1 MLRNEGD
8 RLVRVVVSTPK
19 FEYFQ
24 VNDPKSHNIQQ
35 VADRMKAGKQHDN
48 LKRLLEKS
56 GCEVIDV
63 PELRNHPNSVFTRDT
78 SLITPQGYIKLRMGL
93 PTRRGEE
100 GWMAKALDSLGE
112 PCAGSIESPG
122 TVEGGDVILAGEV
135 AFIGRSLR
143 TNQSGTRQFSRLLA
157 AKGYEIREIIL
168 PPAHLHLGGV
178 MSMIGPKS
186 VLCCRG
192 VFADGFFDGLE
203 RIEVPAIISTSGNVI
218 CLGDHEVIADTTNI
232 EAIKELK
239 RAGVKVHLV
248 NLSEFIKGSGG
259 PTCLILPIERR

>member
-19 FEYFQ
+19 VEYFR
-24 VNDPKSHNIQQ
+24 VSDPKSHNIQQ
-35 VADRMKAGKQHDN
+35 VADWKKAVKQHDN

-100 GWMAKALDSLGE
+100 GWMTKALDSLGE
-112 PCAGSIESPG
+112 PCAGSIESAG

-135 AFIGRSLR
+135 AFVGRSLR
-143 TNQSGTRQFSRLLA
+143 TNQSGTRQLSRLLA
-157 AKGYEIREIIL
+157 AKGYEVRKIIL

-203 RIEVPAIISTSGNVI
+203 RIEVPVITSTSGNVI
-218 CLGDHEVIADTTNI
+218 CLGDREVIADNTNI

>member
-8 RLVRVVVSTPK
+8 RLVRVVVSTPR
-19 FEYFQ
+19 FEYFHIS
-24 VNDPKSHNIQQ
+24 DLKSHNIQQ
-35 VADRMKAGKQHDN
+35 VSDRKKAVKQHDN

-63 PELRNHPNSVFTRDT
+63 PELGNHPNSVFTRDT

-100 GWMAKALDSLGE
+100 SWMANELDSLGE
-112 PCAGSIESPG
+112 PCVGSIESPG

-135 AFIGRSLR
+135 AFVCRSLR
-143 TNQSGTRQFSRLLA
+143 TNQSGTRQLSRLLA
-157 AKGYEIREIIL
+157 ANGYEIREIIL

-203 RIEVPAIISTSGNVI
+203 RIEVPAITSTSGNVI
-218 CLGDHEVIADTTNI
+218 CLGGHEVIADTTNI
-232 EAIKELK
+232 ETIKELR
-239 RAGVKVHLV
+239 RAGVKVHSL

>member
-8 RLVRVVVSTPK
+8 RLVRVVVSTPR
-19 FEYFQ
+19 FEYFHIS
-24 VNDPKSHNIQQ
+24 DLKSHNIQQ
-35 VADRMKAGKQHDN
+35 VSDRKKAVKQHDN

-63 PELRNHPNSVFTRDT
+63 PELGNHPNSVFTRDT

-100 GWMAKALDSLGE
+100 SWMANELDSLGE

-135 AFIGRSLR
+135 AFVGRSLR
-143 TNQSGTRQFSRLLA
+143 TNQSGTRQLSRLLA
-157 AKGYEIREIIL
+157 ANGYEVREIIL

-203 RIEVPAIISTSGNVI
+203 RIEVPAITSTSGNVI

-239 RAGVKVHLV
+239 RADVKVHLV
-248 NLSEFIKGSGG
+248 DLSEFIKGSGG
-259 PTCLILPIERR
+259 PTCLVLPIERK